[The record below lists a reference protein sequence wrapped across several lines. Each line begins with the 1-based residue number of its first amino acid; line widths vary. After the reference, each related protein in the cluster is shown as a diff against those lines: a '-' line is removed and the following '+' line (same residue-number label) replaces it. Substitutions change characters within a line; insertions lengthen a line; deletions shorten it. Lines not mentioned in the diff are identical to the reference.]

1 MRGADPGRLAALVD
15 EVGRF
20 YIRDRRMRRAQDEIA
35 RLLARGGGVDEA
47 AAAAYLRAVRRY
59 FGDFEREARRHLGRV
74 ERRLAHVAQVQFNLT
89 AECGVAARRV
99 EVTQGVLARV
109 EEVGVP

>member
-1 MRGADPGRLAALVD
+1 MSRADPGRLAALVD

-20 YIRDRRMRRAQDEIA
+20 YIRDRKMRNAQTEIA
-35 RLLARGGGVDEA
+35 RALARGGVEDA
-47 AAAAYLRAVRRY
+47 AAAAYLQAVRRY
-59 FGDFEREARRHLGRV
+59 FEGFEREARRHLGRV

-89 AECGVAARRV
+89 AERGVAARRV

-109 EEVGVP
+109 EEVGVR